1 MPTETIILPIG
12 SVTLPDASSGNA
24 APGVVRAKSSA
35 AAPAPFWLQ
44 ALFDDSTDEMMMWT
58 FRMPQNYSSAPTLK
72 IQYKMASATWRPPP
86 SRPDGVNPTN
96 NSLQLAK
103 GILLCVAG
111 IRNH

>member
-1 MPTETIILPIG
+1 MD
-12 SVTLPDASSGNA
+12 VPDAAELLLGA
-24 APGVVRAKSSA
+24 GP
-35 AAPAPFWLQ
+35 
-44 ALFDDSTDEMMMWT
+44 E
-58 FRMPQNYSSAPTLK
+58 